1 MSGGITSTGTMRAA
15 VMREHRLRIE
25 AIAVPR
31 PGPGEVLVRTLACGI
46 CGSDLHYLNELE
58 RMAAFATRTG
68 VPEVRRLS
76 PRRPV
81 VMGHEF
87 CAELVDFGADTHR
100 RLAVGRRVCSMPIA
114 ITADAIHTVGYSH
127 DYPGGYG
134 EYMVLSERLL
144 VPVPDAL
151 PTDLASLTEPM
162 AVGRHAVEKANLG
175 DDDVP
180 LVVGCGPVGLAVI
193 AWLRAKGAGPIVA
206 ADFSPA
212 RRALAE
218 ALGADDV
225 VDPAVDSP
233 YTRWQDLAWPP
244 GADRDHPLQSIL
256 GPRPRPGV
264 IFDCVGAPGVLNAI
278 LEGAM
283 RGTRI
288 VVVGVC
294 MHDDRIEPLLGISKE
309 LNVQFVL
316 GYTREEFADTMVA
329 LDDGRLQVDAIITGR
344 VGLDDVPDAF
354 RQLATPDAHAK
365 ILVQPG

>member
-1 MSGGITSTGTMRAA
+1 MSGGDTSMRAA
-15 VMREHRLRIE
+15 VMRDHALHVEH
-25 AIAVPR
+25 VPAPV

-46 CGSDLHYLNELE
+46 CGSDLHYLKHLDQ
-58 RMAAFATRTG
+58 MSAFAERTG
-68 VPEVRRLS
+68 SAEHRRLS
-76 PRRPV
+76 AARPV

-87 CAELVDFGADTHR
+87 CAELVDHGPGTDKRLRTGA
-100 RLAVGRRVCSMPIA
+100 RVSSMPVA
-114 ITADAIHTVGYSH
+114 ITSDAIHAIGYSH
-127 DYPGGYG
+127 HYPGGYG
-134 EYMVLSERLL
+134 ELMVLSERLL

-151 PTDLASLTEPM
+151 PTDLAALTEPM

-180 LVVGCGPVGLAVI
+180 LVIGCGPVGLAVI

-218 ALGADDV
+218 ALGADEV
-225 VDPAVDSP
+225 IDPAAQSP
-233 YTRWQDLAWPP
+233 YLRWQDLAWPP
-244 GADRDHPLQSIL
+244 GSDRAHPLAAIV

-264 IFDCVGAPGVLNAI
+264 IFDCVGMPGVLNAM

-309 LNVQFVL
+309 LNIQFVL
-316 GYTREEFADTMVA
+316 AYTAEEFADTMIA
-329 LDDGRLQVDAIITGR
+329 LDDGRLQVEAIITDR
-344 VGLDDVPDAF
+344 VDIAGVPDAF
-354 RQLATPDAHAK
+354 ERLASPDDHAK
-365 ILVQPG
+365 ILVRPS